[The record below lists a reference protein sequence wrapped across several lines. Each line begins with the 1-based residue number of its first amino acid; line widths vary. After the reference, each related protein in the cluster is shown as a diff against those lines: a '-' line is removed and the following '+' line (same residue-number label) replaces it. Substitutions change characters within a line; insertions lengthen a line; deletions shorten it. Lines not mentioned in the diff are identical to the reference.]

1 MRRAASGPRGQQEGT
16 QVHAGGGD
24 TVAGQRAAGVSRSKG
39 HTEPGLPGRRV
50 LVCSEASASV
60 TPRADMHSSP
70 RSGTGPCYRRQW
82 GRRLG
87 RSQPPY
93 KSHLET
99 SGQGKTFPLRAVWNS
114 RSAGPRMSAN
124 TAAESKVLP
133 QTLARRSRVEKDVL
147 GNYLAP
153 SSAKAAFSATMW
165 APRVQSEFGSGR

>member
-1 MRRAASGPRGQQEGT
+1 MRPAGRDTGAHWGRGRSGGR
-16 QVHAGGGD
+16 
-24 TVAGQRAAGVSRSKG
+24 RAAGVSRSKE
-39 HTEPGLPGRRV
+39 HTEPGLPGRPV
-50 LVCSEASASV
+50 LVCSEASTSV
-60 TPRADMHSSP
+60 SPRADCTAP
-70 RSGTGPCYRRQW
+70 LGAEQARVTVASGAAA
-82 GRRLG
+82 LG

-124 TAAESKVLP
+124 TVAESKVLP
-133 QTLARRSRVEKDVL
+133 QTLARRSRVEKAVL

-165 APRVQSEFGSGR
+165 APRVQSVFGSGR